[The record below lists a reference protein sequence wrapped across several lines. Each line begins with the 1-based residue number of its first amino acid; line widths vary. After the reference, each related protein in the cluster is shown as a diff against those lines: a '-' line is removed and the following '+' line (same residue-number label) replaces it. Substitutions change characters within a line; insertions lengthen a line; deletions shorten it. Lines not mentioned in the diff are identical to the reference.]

1 MCEGQAFKVEQLQD
15 GIARI
20 ERHIQECDVRIQN
33 ARTMLAVQDETGLR
47 QQMLEHAE
55 FRAGMAKAL
64 EHLSYAGVTAEALQA
79 SPAPSALDTARAALE
94 RIANESDLRMSA
106 YLNSDDMLRDYIGKV
121 VRMKRIAA
129 DALAGLEGGEQP

>member
-1 MCEGQAFKVEQLQD
+1 MGNATWHGKVYAADELHRQISLERDNGVRFIVQPELWDWAEAMRWVEEGVTLVA
-15 GIARI
+15 
-20 ERHIQECDVRIQN
+20 
-33 ARTMLAVQDETGLR
+33 TGLEAAGLPLL
-47 QQMLEHAE
+47 M
-55 FRAGMAKAL
+55 RAT
-64 EHLSYAGVTAEALQA
+64 VTEIEPFPAR
-79 SPAPSALDTARAALE
+79 APSALDTARAALE

>member
-1 MCEGQAFKVEQLQD
+1 MGFVYGDKVQIKQ
-15 GIARI
+15 GIVLSGDNKDIDA
-20 ERHIQECDVRIQN
+20 IQSAKLVGMVRNFIKHDSYPIK
-33 ARTMLAVQDETGLR
+33 VDFGDEWGIYPFAEDE
-47 QQMLEHAE
+47 LEP
-55 FRAGMAKAL
+55 
-64 EHLSYAGVTAEALQA
+64 A